1 MNHALTPDQTFPIH
15 YRNTS
20 IAKDSELS
28 DSTIRNAINLG
39 EIPSSASVLEKLPEK
54 ADETHV
60 VYTKI
65 QKMARLRNMP
75 FGFFNMTIWKPQ
87 SDPQVPLIALPR
99 EKWDSNQFSI
109 TTGPG
114 PSWVDLVVNNLD
126 EGPHPFHMVSIVSN
140 KFLSF
145 IGILI
150 FNPGFPFII
159 CCIIRYISL
168 TSTAR
173 PSLLHPRHSRII
185 LWMGLI

>member
-1 MNHALTPDQTFPIH
+1 MNHALTPDQTFPIR

-20 IAKDSELS
+20 APKDKALSEPI
-28 DSTIRNAINLG
+28 IRNSIDL
-39 EIPSSASVLEKLPEK
+39 EKIPSSASVLAKLPEK

-87 SDPQVPLIALPR
+87 NEPRIPLIALPR

-126 EGPHPFHMVSIVSN
+126 EGPHPFHMVSMKSPM
-140 KFLSF
+140 FTFHLMRDAW
-145 IGILI
+145 
-150 FNPGFPFII
+150 II
-159 CCIIRYISL
+159 QV
-168 TSTAR
+168 
-173 PSLLHPRHSRII
+173 
-185 LWMGLI
+185 